1 MVDVQLIDTK
11 EELKRLSSELDAVMT
26 HHYAFYSK
34 ELDERLEETKY
45 AVDAEIERLEAS
57 IKKGREKK
65 LEKVV

>member
-1 MVDVQLIDTK
+1 MVDIQLIDTK

-26 HHYAFYSK
+26 TYYPFYSK

-65 LEKVV
+65 LEKVL